1 MGDKFRFGAK
11 VEHVHVHF
19 LQQSQLHIA
28 FQQQGRGQ
36 LQHNLLVR
44 VHCEHIRVK
53 MRLQSLM
60 HLKCIELLVPF
71 SLQINVEIVPAAENE
86 PLVGIC
92 QGWEGA

>member
-1 MGDKFRFGAK
+1 MGDKLRFGAK
-11 VEHVHVHF
+11 VEHVHVHL

-36 LQHNLLVR
+36 IKHYLLVG
-44 VHCEHIRVK
+44 VHCEYIRVK
-53 MRLQSLM
+53 MRLKRLV
-60 HLKCIELLVPF
+60 HLKCVELLSPF
-71 SLQINVEIVPAAENE
+71 SLQINAEIVPAAENE